1 MVAVAP
7 PSGLSAH
14 KVWQRTGPVSKVWEM
29 FTHRKADF
37 LTGEGEGR
45 TITTTPAIP
54 RGPGS
59 SAAFPKFKHG
69 KIKH

>member
-1 MVAVAP
+1 M
-7 PSGLSAH
+7 
-14 KVWQRTGPVSKVWEM
+14 SKVWEM